1 MPLELYGTQTC
12 PYTAE
17 LRGELD
23 WQGKEFVE
31 YDVDADAAARERLF
45 SLVRGAVSVPVLVE
59 EGRVVQI
66 GWQGR
71 GCYVAA
77 PPP

>member
-1 MPLELYGTQTC
+1 MPLELYGTRTC

-17 LRGELD
+17 LRCELD

-31 YDVDADAAARERLF
+31 YDVDADPVARERLF
-45 SLVRGAVSVPVLVE
+45 GLVSGAVSVPVLVD
-59 EGRVVQI
+59 EGRVVQV

-77 PPP
+77 PQ

>member
-1 MPLELYGTQTC
+1 MRLELYGTRTC

-17 LRGELD
+17 LRSELD

-31 YDVDADAAARERLF
+31 YDVETDSAARKRLF
-45 SLVRGAVSVPVLVE
+45 DLVSGAVSVPVLVE

-71 GCYVAA
+71 GCYVATA
-77 PPP
+77 RS